1 MSDMSAVSV
10 RNVSK
15 RYGRNAPTLV
25 DLDLEVEP
33 ATIVTLAGSN
43 GSGKSTLLRCIGGL
57 ARFTGSIDVCGVP
70 VDSKGAFRRLVG
82 YLPQSV
88 MLPPHATVAEAI
100 RFFARL
106 RGADLSELPVDPEFL
121 PPFGARIGT
130 LSGGQRQRV
139 ALTIALLGEPEV
151 ILLDEPVANLD
162 SGGREAVWELLIAL
176 RETGTTTLI
185 ASPSPI
191 DLAGIGDR
199 TVLLDE
205 GRIIDDRKQ
214 DRSQDRSP
222 DHTEA
227 RR

>member
-1 MSDMSAVSV
+1 MSDVSAVSV
-10 RNVSK
+10 NNVSK

-25 DLDLEVEP
+25 DLDLKVDSG
-33 ATIVTLAGSN
+33 TIVALAGSN
-43 GSGKSTLLRCIGGL
+43 GSGKSTLLRCIAGL
-57 ARFTGSIDVCGVP
+57 AQFTGSISVCGTP

-100 RFFARL
+100 KFFARL
-106 RGADLSELPVDPEFL
+106 RGADVSVLPVDPEFL

-139 ALTIALLGEPEV
+139 ALTIALLGAPEV

-162 SGGREAVWELLIAL
+162 SGGREAVWELLSKL
-176 RETGTTTLI
+176 RETGTTILI

-205 GRIIDDRKQ
+205 GRVIEDRVEVRK
-214 DRSQDRSP
+214 
-222 DHTEA
+222 
-227 RR
+227 